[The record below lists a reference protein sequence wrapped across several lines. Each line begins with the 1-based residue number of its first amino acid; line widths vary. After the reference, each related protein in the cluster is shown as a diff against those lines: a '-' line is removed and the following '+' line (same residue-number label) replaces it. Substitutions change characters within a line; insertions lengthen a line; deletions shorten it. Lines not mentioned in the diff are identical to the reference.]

1 MGADSIVYQY
11 HLHLSALYLLTA
23 SIMFAGRFILGSNC
37 CIFILLMSFPLLRLF
52 TRSFGVVLWEV
63 STLAEQPYQGMSNEQ
78 VLKFVMEGGFLD
90 RPDNCA
96 DRL

>member
-1 MGADSIVYQY
+1 MGPFFFIANKQTDLVFDVSNWSVLILPVT
-11 HLHLSALYLLTA
+11 LSLSL
-23 SIMFAGRFILGSNC
+23 FR
-37 CIFILLMSFPLLRLF
+37 LRV
-52 TRSFGVVLWEV
+52 RSFGVVLWEI

-78 VLKFVMEGGFLD
+78 VLKFVMEGGSLD